1 MEDHQPSFQRIH
13 FPPAYCIHPYPTHVP
28 MSSNNASNTQNTG
41 TGCWDPGHTNP
52 SRRTDRKNHDQT
64 FNYKKVR
71 E

>member
-1 MEDHQPSFQRIH
+1 
-13 FPPAYCIHPYPTHVP
+13 
-28 MSSNNASNTQNTG
+28 MSSNNASNTLNTG
-41 TGCWDPGHTNP
+41 TGYWDPGHTNP